1 MPSDSSSGKLM
12 SDLSSSNNRSR
23 TYHHRAAKD
32 KSRSQSQSFSMDHR
46 ETSRSSEESNYLGS
60 QGQTTSSQPN
70 LSRGS
75 KASSNPAVVNQPTHN
90 SPKPMKSPPEVK
102 LDYKRAATQALIA
115 WIVPRNPL
123 MIFLMVL
130 IPPLKMLE
138 PKLMLKLVLPLQH

>member
-32 KSRSQSQSFSMDHR
+32 KSRSQSQSFSIDHR

-102 LDYKRAATQALIA
+102 LDYKRAATQALNTAIMDSA
-115 WIVPRNPL
+115 KKSLND
-123 MIFLMVL
+123 
-130 IPPLKMLE
+130 LKY
-138 PKLMLKLVLPLQH
+138 